1 MLRKRRFTALSE
13 FRHELTRFHRFSEDA
28 ARSAGVTPAQ
38 YLLLLH
44 LRGYPGR
51 DWATIG
57 DLAARLQASHQST
70 VALVQRC
77 ERKGWLGKKRSPE
90 DARCVRVTLKAAGS
104 AKVERIAALHRD
116 ELDRLA
122 GVLDAARASG
132 IRPNRAK
139 VLPAHHA

>member
-1 MLRKRRFTALSE
+1 MLEKQQFIALSE
-13 FRHELTRFHRFSEDA
+13 FRHELTRFLRFSEKA

-44 LRGYPGR
+44 LRGYSER
-51 DWATIG
+51 EWATIG
-57 DLAARLQASHQST
+57 DLAARLQASHQGT

-77 ERKGWLGKKRSPE
+77 ERKGWVSKKRSPE
-90 DARCVRVTLKAAGS
+90 DARCVRVSLKVSGK

-122 GVLDAARASG
+122 KVLSAARASG
-132 IRPNRAK
+132 AENTPGKNSLVR
-139 VLPAHHA
+139 HA

>member
-1 MLRKRRFTALSE
+1 MLQKQQFMALSE
-13 FRHELTRFHRFSEDA
+13 FRHQLTRFLRFSENVT
-28 ARSAGVTPAQ
+28 RNAGVSPAQ
-38 YLLLLH
+38 YLVLLH

-57 DLAARLQASHQST
+57 ELAARLQASHQGT

-77 ERKGWLGKKRSPE
+77 ERKGWVSKKRSPD
-90 DARCVRVTLKAAGS
+90 DARCVRVSLKAVGT

-122 GVLDAARASG
+122 EVLSAARLTG
-132 IRPNRAK
+132 PNSKLGKSRK
-139 VLPAHHA
+139 VRHA

>member
-1 MLRKRRFTALSE
+1 MFPKQKFVALSE
-13 FRHELTRFHRFSEDA
+13 FRHEMTRFLRFSADVV
-28 ARSAGVTPAQ
+28 RSADVTPAQ

-51 DWATIG
+51 EWATIG
-57 DLAARLQASHQST
+57 ELATRLQTSHQGT

-77 ERKGWLGKKRSPE
+77 ERNGWVSKKRSPE
-90 DARCVRVTLKAAGS
+90 DARCVRVSLKAVGR

-122 GVLDAARASG
+122 EVLSAARAAGANSERG
-132 IRPNRAK
+132 QDRLVR
-139 VLPAHHA
+139 HA